1 MTRRLSR
8 IEHRAPQK
16 SETHLVKTHPPA
28 DPVVDVPPLKVSDVP
43 LDASLSWTC
52 TCAKSTVACSNRE
65 KSRVSHAV
73 VRLAAQLRAVQFSAG
88 VQMSESWSPA
98 CATFSFLTKPQAFA
112 GEHCSARGG
121 AAARRRG
128 GGGGEHRHEA
138 TKTRARVTT
147 EV

>member
-1 MTRRLSR
+1 MTRA
-8 IEHRAPQK
+8 APRDYAGAAGV
-16 SETHLVKTHPPA
+16 EYEPTPPA
-28 DPVVDVPPLKVSDVP
+28 ATEPPPAETEGVLI
-43 LDASLSWTC
+43 
-52 TCAKSTVACSNRE
+52 
-65 KSRVSHAV
+65 
-73 VRLAAQLRAVQFSAG
+73 AAQLRAVQFSAG